1 MVAADLPGTDEE
13 RAEAAL
19 IAAAGQLLGD
29 SHREIPADFVAE
41 IFAHAVPEDLLRYD
55 PRQLAELAADA
66 WSLLAVR
73 KPGVPNIRLDTVLYN
88 PDDQLIYLYYT
99 GGPTG
104 ADSVGLAT
112 SPRADGQ

>member
-1 MVAADLPGTDEE
+1 MAAADLPGSDEE

-55 PRQLAELAADA
+55 PRQLAEWIIADR
-66 WSLLAVR
+66 LAVR
-73 KPGVPNIRLDTVLYN
+73 LQLQAHKYIWDPQTRGV
-88 PDDQLIYLYYT
+88 
-99 GGPTG
+99 
-104 ADSVGLAT
+104 
-112 SPRADGQ
+112 